1 MNQFELEQEV
11 GKMTKAM
18 TIRNSAIGG
27 DLISH
32 LKERLTIE
40 GVAAVMIVSIERLIW
55 FDSESVV
62 WSINHLIPGD
72 VMREI
77 HKITS
82 VVVCKRLIGKG
93 FKPGQDFSIDREGK
107 LLLSNSAKTAVTVC

>member
-1 MNQFELEQEV
+1 
-11 GKMTKAM
+11 MTKAM
-18 TIRNSAIGG
+18 TIRNSSIGG

-32 LKERLTIE
+32 LKEQLSLE

-55 FDSESVV
+55 FDCDSVV
-62 WSINHLIPGD
+62 WSINHLIPAD
-72 VMREI
+72 VMQEI
-77 HKITS
+77 QKITS

-107 LLLSNSAKTAVTVC
+107 LLLSNSAKTAVTVR